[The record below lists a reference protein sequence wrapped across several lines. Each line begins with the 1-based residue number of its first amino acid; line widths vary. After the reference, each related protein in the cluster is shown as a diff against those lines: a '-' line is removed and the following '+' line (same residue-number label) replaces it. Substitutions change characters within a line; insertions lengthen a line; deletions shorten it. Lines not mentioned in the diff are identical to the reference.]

1 MAIEQSKTEALP
13 KLDRLIEVAGEIFA
27 TQGFSATV
35 REICK
40 QAECS
45 VAAINYYFGDK
56 QRLYFR
62 CVQAAC
68 EEKERLFPLPT
79 YAAGV
84 KPAERLQQFVEVMTK
99 RILTARHLSWQNT
112 LMLREILSPTP
123 GVEEMLQ
130 THFRPGFQ
138 LLTQV
143 IGEILGEANSLEL
156 REQFAWQVV
165 ARCMFL
171 RTGRHLR
178 SMLSDIPLQESAEK
192 ENAVTEYAAEICQ
205 SVLTQIAILTNDT
218 RAQRG

>member
-1 MAIEQSKTEALP
+1 MVIKQIKSDALP

-79 YAAGV
+79 YTSDTS
-84 KPAERLQQFVEVMTK
+84 PAERLQRFVEVMTK
-99 RILTARHLSWQNT
+99 RILTARHMSWQNT

-123 GVEEMLQ
+123 GVEEMLR
-130 THFRPGFQ
+130 THFRPGFN

-143 IGEILGEANSLEL
+143 IGEVLGEVDSVEL
-156 REQFAWQVV
+156 REQFAWQVI

-178 SMLSDIPLQESAEK
+178 AMLSDMTLK
-192 ENAVTEYAAEICQ
+192 EGTDAEYATEICQ
-205 SVLTQIAILTNDT
+205 SVLAQMALLIKERREPTQ
-218 RAQRG
+218 

>member
-1 MAIEQSKTEALP
+1 MVIKQIKPEAKP
-13 KLDRLIEVAGEIFA
+13 KFDRLIEVAGEIFA
-27 TQGFSATV
+27 TRGLSATV

-40 QAECS
+40 QADCS
-45 VAAINYYFGDK
+45 VAAVNYYFGDK
-56 QRLYFR
+56 RRLYFR

-79 YAAGV
+79 YAAGTS
-84 KPAERLQQFVEVMTK
+84 PAERLQQFVEVMTK

-112 LMLREILSPTP
+112 LVMRETLSPTP
-123 GVEEMLQ
+123 GVEEMLR

-143 IGEILGEANSLEL
+143 ISEVLGEVDSLEL

-171 RTGRHLR
+171 GTGRHLR
-178 SMLSDIPLQESAEK
+178 SMLSDVSLN
-192 ENAVTEYAAEICQ
+192 ENTEAAYATEICQ
-205 SVLTQIAILTNDT
+205 SVLAEMKLLVKK
-218 RAQRG
+218 RR

>member
-1 MAIEQSKTEALP
+1 MLNLVTKPPKTDSFS
-13 KLDRLIEVAGEIFA
+13 KLDRLIEVAGENFA
-27 TQGFSATV
+27 TRGFSATV

-45 VAAINYYFGDK
+45 VASVNYYFGDK
-56 QRLYFR
+56 QRLYFC
-62 CVQAAC
+62 CVQSAC

-79 YAAGV
+79 YAADTS
-84 KPAERLQQFVEVMTK
+84 PAERLQRFVEVMTK

-130 THFRPGFQ
+130 AHFRPGFQ

-143 IGEILGEANSLEL
+143 IGELLGDADSVIM
-156 REQFAWQVV
+156 REQMAWQVV

-171 RTGRHLR
+171 RTGSHLR
-178 SMLSDIPLQESAEK
+178 SMLSEVAQEESSEA
-192 ENAVTEYAAEICQ
+192 NCAAEICQ
-205 SVLTQIAILTNDT
+205 SVLTQIACVIKEHPKRSL
-218 RAQRG
+218 